1 MGIIYWLLVGLVA
14 GSVAKMITPQK
25 ERGGWISSIIIGMG
39 GAVLGGFL
47 AGLIGFNRIVGYGFL
62 GSIITATL
70 GALLILFIYHRYL
83 KR

>member
-25 ERGGWISSIIIGMG
+25 ERGGWISSIFIGML
-39 GAVLGGFL
+39 GAILGGFL